1 MGVNKKLT
9 KGMGRGMTHFS
20 PSILNA
26 DFMKLQD
33 VVEAIEKGGSDY
45 LHIDVM
51 DGTFVPSI
59 SFGFPIL
66 KSIDKYSN
74 LVMDVH
80 LMIVDPVRY
89 VGSFKE
95 AGADIVTFHYEA
107 TDDVQGTIDAI
118 QRIGMKAGL
127 AINPETPIDVVKPF
141 LSTVDM
147 ILIMSVHP
155 GFGGQ
160 VFIEES
166 LKRIEELSKY
176 LKDNNLEVDI
186 EVDGGIKHHNIKS
199 VLDSGANVIV
209 AGSELFKGDIEENT
223 RDFVQLIKTY

>member
-1 MGVNKKLT
+1 M
-9 KGMGRGMTHFS
+9 KGLGRGMTHFS

-26 DFMKLQD
+26 DFMELKN
-33 VVEAIEKGGSDY
+33 VVEAIERGGSDY

-66 KSIDKYSN
+66 KSIDKRSD

-80 LMIVDPVRY
+80 LMILDPVRY

-127 AINPETPIDVVKPF
+127 AINPETSLDVVKPF
-141 LSTVDM
+141 LETVDM
-147 ILIMSVHP
+147 VLIMSVHP

-166 LKRIEELSKY
+166 LNKIKELSEYIK
-176 LKDNNLEVDI
+176 KNNYDVDI

-223 RDFVQLIKTY
+223 KDFVSLIKSYN